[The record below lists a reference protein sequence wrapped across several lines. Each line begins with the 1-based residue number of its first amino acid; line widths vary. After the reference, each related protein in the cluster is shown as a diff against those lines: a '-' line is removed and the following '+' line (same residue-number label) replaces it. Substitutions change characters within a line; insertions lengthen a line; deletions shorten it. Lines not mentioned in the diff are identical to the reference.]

1 MMSHRFS
8 VCLASEGWVNVVL
21 VFPEGVGLP
30 PELVNLENPPT
41 VRGGYATF
49 GIPECYVKR
58 WRGKVKEAISSGS
71 KSVKLE
77 VLQWRFELD
86 LWPGRLSLTSSSP
99 NFESVTLESPN
110 FSLEWLLGELERAF
124 NSASV

>member
-1 MMSHRFS
+1 MYHRFS
-8 VCLASEGWVNVVL
+8 VCLASEGWVKVVL
-21 VFPEGVGLP
+21 VFSEGVGLP
-30 PELVNLENPPT
+30 PERVNLENPLT

-86 LWPGRLSLTSSSP
+86 VRPGRLSLTSSSP
-99 NFESVTLESPN
+99 NFESVDLESPN
-110 FSLEWLLGELERAF
+110 FSLEWLLGELERSF